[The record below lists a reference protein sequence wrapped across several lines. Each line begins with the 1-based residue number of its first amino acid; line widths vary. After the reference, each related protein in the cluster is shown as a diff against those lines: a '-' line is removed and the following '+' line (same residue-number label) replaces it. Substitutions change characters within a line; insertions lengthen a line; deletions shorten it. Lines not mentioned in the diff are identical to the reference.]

1 MAALL
6 EELVGIESPSTDP
19 AGVAELAR
27 RLERELEPLGLKVE
41 RLPVAG
47 AGPILRARVPPHDGS
62 EPRPVMLLG
71 HLDTVWPLG
80 TVAARPVRVDGD
92 RLYGPGA
99 YDMKAGLVVVV
110 YALRA
115 LRTRGPLPPVT
126 VFLTPLEEVDGGP
139 YLAQMEAAMKD
150 GTVFGSNTSTLPIT
164 GLAEASAR
172 PENFVE
178 LDPVVRDAWGIS
190 VLKINVEWGPNE
202 LAMAKDMVETQRE
215 MFKAAGIEV
224 MSERTEPLPPG
235 WSIHEAGT
243 ARMGDDPKKSV
254 LNKFNQCH
262 DVKNLFVVDAAAF
275 VNSTEKNPTL
285 TIMTLAMRAADHIA
299 EEMKRGNLG

>member
-1 MAALL
+1 MKKNYAAVVSIGSFG
-6 EELVGIESPSTDP
+6 E
-19 AGVAELAR
+19 
-27 RLERELEPLGLKVE
+27 
-41 RLPVAG
+41 
-47 AGPILRARVPPHDGS
+47 IL
-62 EPRPVMLLG
+62 
-71 HLDTVWPLG
+71 
-80 TVAARPVRVDGD
+80 
-92 RLYGPGA
+92 
-99 YDMKAGLVVVV
+99 
-110 YALRA
+110 
-115 LRTRGPLPPVT
+115 
-126 VFLTPLEEVDGGP
+126 
-139 YLAQMEAAMKD
+139 
-150 GTVFGSNTSTLPIT
+150 
-164 GLAEASAR
+164 AR

-285 TIMTLAMRAADHIA
+285 TIMTLAMGVFGGLFPALRAVRIDVIRALR
-299 EEMKRGNLG
+299 EL